1 MIKTINDL
9 LLDSR
14 EKNDIEIC
22 GWVKTKRASRNIC
35 FIMINDGSTL
45 NDLQCVINVDEL
57 GTNISDSINTG
68 ASVKINGNLINSK
81 GNEQN
86 LELKVKSIDI
96 IGGSINYPIQPKNH
110 SLEFLRDISHLR
122 FRTRTFY
129 SVFKIRSTISYAIHK
144 FFRDNNFIYL
154 NTPILTSND
163 AEGAG
168 EMFTV
173 TSLDLLNNKNID
185 FKDDFFGQKVNLTV
199 SGQLEAETG
208 IFGLNRVYTFGP
220 TFRAENS
227 NTTRHLAE
235 FWMVEPEMAFF
246 DLEADI
252 MLAENFV
259 KYIITSVLDQCRP
272 ELEFLNALC
281 VKKDNYSLIDK
292 LTNTVNEKFE
302 QISYTEAI
310 NILSNCKKNSEFRYT
325 VTGWGID
332 LQTEHERYLT
342 ELYFKKPVIIT
353 DYPKDIKAF
362 YMRLND
368 DNKTVAAMDVLFP
381 GIGEVIGGS
390 QREER
395 LDYLMN
401 AIKEKSINPDYLK
414 WYLETRQFGTIIHSG
429 FGMGL
434 ERIVQFI
441 TGMDNIRD
449 TIPFPRFP
457 NHCEF

>member
-173 TSLDLLNNKNID
+173 TSIDLLNNKNID

-252 MLAENFV
+252 VLAENFV
-259 KYIITSVLDQCRP
+259 KYIITSVLDQCKP

-310 NILSNCKKNSEFRYT
+310 NILSNCKKNSEFRYP

-342 ELYFKKPVIIT
+342 ESYFKKPVIIT

>member
-129 SVFKIRSTISYAIHK
+129 SVFKIRSIISYAIHK

-252 MLAENFV
+252 VLAENFV
-259 KYIITSVLDQCRP
+259 KYIITSVLDQCKP

-310 NILSNCKKNSEFRYT
+310 NILSNCKKNSEFRYP

-342 ELYFKKPVIIT
+342 ESYFKKPVIIT

>member
-129 SVFKIRSTISYAIHK
+129 SVFKIRSIISYAIHK

-252 MLAENFV
+252 VLAENFV
-259 KYIITSVLDQCRP
+259 KYIITSVLDQCKP

-310 NILSNCKKNSEFRYT
+310 NILSNCKKNSEFRYP